1 MALPLGRR
9 VAFVL
14 GVTALAA
21 FPCGAHAQT
30 AAADAQAPPPQQS
43 AALSREQMRQF
54 LTTAKIVSG
63 KDIEKGVTHP
73 VRLTLSD
80 GTLTHQAAFSAVDER
95 IPVMRFSSGRTE
107 LDFVDSYK
115 FTLAAYRVAELL
127 GLDEM
132 MPVTVEREYQHHKGA
147 LSWWID
153 AKMDEGE
160 RLKKQLPAPDPV
172 AWNQQMHRMRVFAQL
187 VGDTDRNVGNLLIG
201 EDWKL
206 WMIDFTR
213 AFRRTRQLLKANDL
227 VQCDRQLLQQLRALT
242 REQLAASTKPY
253 IGGTEID
260 ALLARRDLIVASF
273 DKLVAE
279 RGEAR
284 VLY

>member
-21 FPCGAHAQT
+21 FPGGAHAQT
-30 AAADAQAPPPQQS
+30 APANTQASPPQQT

-80 GTLTHQAAFSAVDER
+80 GTITHQAAFSAVDEH
-95 IPVMRFSSGRTE
+95 IPVMHFSSGRTE
-107 LDFVDSYK
+107 LDFVDSYR
-115 FTLAAYRVAELL
+115 FNVAAYRVAELL
-127 GLDEM
+127 GLEDM
-132 MPVTVEREYQHHKGA
+132 MPVTVEREYQHHKGS
-147 LSWWID
+147 LTWWLD
-153 AKMDEGE
+153 VKMDEGE
-160 RLKKQLPAPDPV
+160 RLKKQLRAPDPV
-172 AWNQQMHRMRVFAQL
+172 AWNQQMHRMRVFTQL
-187 VGDTDRNVGNLLIG
+187 VGDTDRNVGNILIS
-201 EDWKL
+201 EDWKI

-213 AFRRTRQLLKANDL
+213 AFRRTKKLLSAGEL
-227 VQCDRQLLQQLRALT
+227 AQCDRQLLQRLRVLT
-242 REQLAASTKPY
+242 AEQVAASTKSF
-253 IGGTEID
+253 IGGAEID
-260 ALLARRDLIVASF
+260 ALMARRDLIVAFF

-279 RGEAR
+279 KGEAQ